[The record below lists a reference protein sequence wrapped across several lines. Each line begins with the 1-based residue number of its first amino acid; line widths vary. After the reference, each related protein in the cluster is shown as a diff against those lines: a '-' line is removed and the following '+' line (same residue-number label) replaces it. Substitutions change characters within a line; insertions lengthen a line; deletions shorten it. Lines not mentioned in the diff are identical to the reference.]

1 MNDLDTKPDEINL
14 ELKRTYFGGG
24 ANAGAKNRNRNHKGK
39 KGPYRSNPSSKR
51 KLLLTA
57 ASLSLLIVLA
67 ALLFIFYPEITARD
81 KAAGNVPEE
90 RSTSPGEKDIP
101 AARPQPAAQD
111 FVPMVPAIPADGYE
125 TLLFDFEENEQGWDI
140 PAWAL
145 NLRDHVA
152 LSAEIS
158 DDRASHGTSS
168 LEVRVDFPK
177 DKWSAALV
185 ELQQFLNMENF
196 EMISVDIFNPE
207 RSKVLKGMIILT
219 QGEDWEFNEMS
230 RPFRLDPGEWTTV
243 YADISENSLD
253 WRRKKIGP
261 HFRKDI
267 RKIAVRI
274 ESSRNRYRGPVY
286 IDNIKLHEDRTD
298 FMNSL

>member
-1 MNDLDTKPDEINL
+1 
-14 ELKRTYFGGG
+14 
-24 ANAGAKNRNRNHKGK
+24 
-39 KGPYRSNPSSKR
+39 
-51 KLLLTA
+51 
-57 ASLSLLIVLA
+57 
-67 ALLFIFYPEITARD
+67 
-81 KAAGNVPEE
+81 
-90 RSTSPGEKDIP
+90 
-101 AARPQPAAQD
+101 
-111 FVPMVPAIPADGYE
+111 
-125 TLLFDFEENEQGWDI
+125 
-140 PAWAL
+140 
-145 NLRDHVA
+145 
-152 LSAEIS
+152 
-158 DDRASHGTSS
+158 
-168 LEVRVDFPK
+168 
-177 DKWSAALV
+177 
-185 ELQQFLNMENF
+185 
-196 EMISVDIFNPE
+196 
-207 RSKVLKGMIILT
+207 MIILT